1 MKKLLLSVMCAGI
14 LLAAPYKTGQTVAP
28 IEVNDQFGKHHVLK
42 TMPKTLIMAFDK
54 GTGTTVNEY
63 LAAQDKSYLDKHGAA
78 FIADISQM
86 PRFVTEMFALP
97 KMRKYPHTVLLIED
111 EEQGMKYPYQEDKIT
126 IMTFNGNVLGGID
139 FVTTAAELKKAIEK

>member
-1 MKKLLLSVMCAGI
+1 MFAGI
-14 LLAAPYKTGQTVAP
+14 LFAAPYKTGQTVSP

-42 TMPKTLIMAFDK
+42 MMPRTLIMAFDK

-63 LAAQDKSYLDKHGAA
+63 LAAQDKGYLDKHGAA

-111 EEQGMKYPYQEDKIT
+111 EEQGLKYPYQEDKIT
-126 IMTFNGNVLGGID
+126 MMTFEGNVLKSID